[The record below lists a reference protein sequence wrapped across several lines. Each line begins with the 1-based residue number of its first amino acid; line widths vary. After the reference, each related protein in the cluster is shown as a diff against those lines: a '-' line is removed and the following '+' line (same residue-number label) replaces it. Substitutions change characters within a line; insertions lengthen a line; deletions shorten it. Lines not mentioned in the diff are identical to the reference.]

1 MSGLDRA
8 ICIGLCAAGNLR
20 PHLAGKGLRCLEPFS
35 GLRGLPLPA
44 DIHQVLWKLG
54 FCCHGVSLL
63 RVDQS
68 TCRPALFTRPSNR
81 LISSRS
87 WASKSAGVLLTT
99 GCKPATAIFSVN
111 SSVAT
116 TLFTAAESLF
126 TMDSGV
132 PLGIARAYQESRR
145 KFFRPYSPKVGTS
158 GSSGERSGAATAS
171 ARTWPALIWG
181 NTEPSVANDMG
192 T

>member
-1 MSGLDRA
+1 GAPPPS
-8 ICIGLCAAGNLR
+8 
-20 PHLAGKGLRCLEPFS
+20 
-35 GLRGLPLPA
+35 PA
-44 DIHQVLWKLG
+44 
-54 FCCHGVSLL
+54 
-63 RVDQS
+63 R
-68 TCRPALFTRPSNR
+68 R
-81 LISSRS
+81 SSD
-87 WASKSAGVLLTT
+87 L
-99 GCKPATAIFSVN
+99 
-111 SSVAT
+111 AT

-181 NTEPSVANDMG
+181 NTEDRKSTRLNSSHVK
-192 T
+192 